1 MSPFSWQCQN
11 LCKLSLAFIIDW
23 RVVRCYRELYIFLE
37 DTVSTVT
44 SSIDPKSNAPVAEP
58 STLTPHPPISRR
70 IAAVSRT
77 RQESTSLHTHP
88 IKDDDL
94 QDFHQHRL
102 LTGYHSL
109 DVKYNLYG
117 MVVSEKQAASLIN
130 FLFFS
135 FNL

>member
-1 MSPFSWQCQN
+1 M
-11 LCKLSLAFIIDW
+11 
-23 RVVRCYRELYIFLE
+23 FLE
-37 DTVSTVT
+37 ETVSTVT
-44 SSIDPKSNAPVAEP
+44 SSIDPVSSAPVAEP
-58 STLTPHPPISRR
+58 SSLTPHPPISRRR

-117 MVVSEKQAASLIN
+117 MVVS
-130 FLFFS
+130 
-135 FNL
+135 